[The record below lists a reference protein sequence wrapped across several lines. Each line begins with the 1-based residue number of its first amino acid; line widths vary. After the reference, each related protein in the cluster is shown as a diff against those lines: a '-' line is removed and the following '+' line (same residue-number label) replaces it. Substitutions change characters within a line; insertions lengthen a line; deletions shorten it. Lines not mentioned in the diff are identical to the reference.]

1 MKHQLLQG
9 KLISKGTTYGNFT
22 AKSAY
27 AIAAESLY
35 WQDIKRLLIILLI
48 VYDVKRGEK
57 RLRPYLR
64 IESKE
69 RGNFFDKSESS

>member
-1 MKHQLLQG
+1 
-9 KLISKGTTYGNFT
+9 
-22 AKSAY
+22 
-27 AIAAESLY
+27 
-35 WQDIKRLLIILLI
+35 LLIILLI

-69 RGNFFDKSESS
+69 SGNFFDKSESS